1 VVPARIVRAAG
12 RRLDPGTA
20 LRELADTHVTV
31 VKRTIRVFDLIA
43 VLRSQRCRNAVMT
56 RDGTLESA
64 DSVVGVVTWEDLVE
78 NTNLSDYLD
87 HEAGSKV

>member
-1 VVPARIVRAAG
+1 
-12 RRLDPGTA
+12 
-20 LRELADTHVTV
+20 
-31 VKRTIRVFDLIA
+31 
-43 VLRSQRCRNAVMT
+43 MT
-56 RDGTLESA
+56 RDGTMEYA